1 MRQKEVIMPAKKK
14 LSSRSN
20 GVRSPSYPF
29 LVVERM
35 TGRVHAGAETRN
47 DAEDMRHDLPTP
59 AADLQVL
66 TREGVRRKF
75 GRISWASVAT
85 MRNPQRPSR
94 RNGDEVASVSAKHF
108 NAYKSALRE
117 PMGLSYNDSYNV
129 DRYGIT
135 REQYGAIDG
144 CVAGMVGHSRGD
156 KEQVTLRQINSFLAG
171 DKVFLARATNE
182 MMDRVIS
189 AFRKPASRKTAS
201 RRNPQRPSRA
211 NGATFVKVTGDRA
224 RGSTVRGAR
233 HNYRTVEVLVYQSPN
248 SMATARTYEIVT
260 DASYNMGDG
269 AYTTDVWKLPEPVA
283 VQQAIYTAVR
293 NLRGGGRN
301 RRAPVP
307 AE

>member
-1 MRQKEVIMPAKKK
+1 MVKKDYRVEIAGMGYPINTPSQKARAREMMRVSRIRVVSVYARTPPSSFYSLTGRKFHAERPAGRRTVAA
-14 LSSRSN
+14 SRSN
-20 GVRSPSYPF
+20 GVRSPSYPY

-59 AADLQVL
+59 AADLQTL

-94 RNGDEVASVSAKHF
+94 
-108 NAYKSALRE
+108 
-117 PMGLSYNDSYNV
+117 
-129 DRYGIT
+129 
-135 REQYGAIDG
+135 
-144 CVAGMVGHSRGD
+144 
-156 KEQVTLRQINSFLAG
+156 
-171 DKVFLARATNE
+171 
-182 MMDRVIS
+182 
-189 AFRKPASRKTAS
+189 
-201 RRNPQRPSRA
+201 A
-211 NGATFVKVTGDRA
+211 NGATFAKVTGDRA

-269 AYTTDVWKLPEPVA
+269 AYTTDVWKLPEPAA
-283 VQQAIYTAVR
+283 VQRAIFTAVR

-301 RRAPVP
+301 RRAPVQ